1 MFKKNTGF
9 TLIELMVVVA
19 IIGILSAIAIPAY
32 QDYIVR
38 AKVSEMV
45 NIASSA
51 KSSITEYIL
60 TKNDYPN
67 SAEQAG
73 VTPTTS
79 PMVKSMD
86 IGTQGVIT
94 ISSSANV
101 TGRDNGLQIILKPT
115 NTGGNVL
122 WECLS
127 SGADAKY
134 APSSCRA

>member
-73 VTPTTS
+73 VTLTTS
-79 PMVKSMD
+79 PMVKSME
-86 IGTQGVIT
+86 IGEQGVIT
-94 ISSSANV
+94 ISSTADV
-101 TGRDNGLQIILKPT
+101 TGTPDGLQIILKPT
-115 NTGGNVL
+115 NTGGNVS
-122 WECLS
+122 WSCTS
-127 SGADAKY
+127 SGETKY